1 MRVFYFTSEKYALE
15 DIQRQRLKISR
26 FNELNDPFELLAADL
41 LDRRHR
47 EAFARFKNQINDKAG
62 IVCFSGTWGSPL
74 LWGHYADK
82 HTGMALGFD
91 VVDDKLIDVYYTSMR
106 PKVKF
111 DEVNKVIINGP
122 QVLNDLI
129 RTKFTDWK
137 HENEYRMF
145 AKLDKLEKKAKLSF
159 VKFSEDLVLREVILG
174 INCNTSIEK
183 IKKLVNSE
191 SSKIKVIKAGM
202 ALRNFKVI
210 EDRSFREKP

>member
-1 MRVFYFTSEKYALE
+1 MRVYHFANAKYALE
-15 DIQRQRLKISR
+15 DIQHQRLKISR

-41 LDRRHR
+41 LDKRHR
-47 EAFARFKNQINDKAG
+47 EAFARFKNQINDQAG
-62 IVCFSGTWGSPL
+62 IVCFSGAWSNPL

-91 VVDDKLIDVYYTSMR
+91 AVDDKLIDVHYTSMR
-106 PKVKF
+106 PKVEF
-111 DEVNKVIINGP
+111 DEVNRKIINGS

-137 HENEYRMF
+137 YENEFRMF
-145 AKLDKLEKKAKLSF
+145 AQLDKLEKKAKLSF

-174 INCNTSIEK
+174 INCNIPIEK
-183 IKKLVNSE
+183 VRKLVNSG

-202 ALRNFKVI
+202 ALRTFKVI

>member
-1 MRVFYFTSEKYALE
+1 MRVYHFANAKYALE
-15 DIQRQRLKISR
+15 DIQHQRLKISR

-41 LDRRHR
+41 LDKRHR
-47 EAFARFKNQINDKAG
+47 EAFARFKNQINDQAG
-62 IVCFSGTWGSPL
+62 IVCFSGAWANPL

-91 VVDDKLIDVYYTSMR
+91 AVDDKLIDVHYTSMR
-106 PKVKF
+106 PKVEF
-111 DEVNKVIINGP
+111 DEVNRKIINGS

-137 HENEYRMF
+137 YENEFRMF
-145 AKLDKLEKKAKLSF
+145 AQLDKLEKKAKLSF

-174 INCNTSIEK
+174 INCNIPIEK
-183 IKKLVNSE
+183 VRKLVNSG

-202 ALRNFKVI
+202 ALRTFKVI